1 MIVFSIIAL
10 QAVLV
15 TFGGQG
21 LHVYS
26 NYGLT
31 IEQWLICLL
40 IGSFSLPVNFL
51 LKQFPVSE

>member
-1 MIVFSIIAL
+1 MAL
-10 QAVLV
+10 QALLV

-21 LHVYS
+21 LRVYS

-31 IEQWLICLL
+31 IEQWLICIL
-40 IGSFSLPVNFL
+40 IGSFSLLVNFI